1 MFGLSKE
8 YFARESK
15 SFGFARDTVLTI
27 EATTT
32 RLLEAP
38 PEAEI
43 IREVKEVRE
52 VDEISHKSLSEAPRS
67 VREWDALSARGPR
80 TERSRSRHRSRR
92 GSSPESKREI
102 IIEEKKII
110 REVSPAR
117 TSRTSHRDF
126 SPARTHRSS
135 RHTVRSAS
143 SRSGSED
150 ETIIEKTRIIREEDE
165 FDESNSVHVGPLAL
179 VVDRHPKKSDRDIKE
194 EIRRLERERRE
205 LRRDRRYER
214 EGDVVKVERVR
225 ERSLSPRGE
234 VIVERRGD
242 EILEVKKDKRGRMAL
257 VAK

>member
-1 MFGLSKE
+1 MSKE

-15 SFGFARDTVLTI
+15 SFGFTGDTVLTVQ
-27 EATTT
+27 ATTT

-38 PEAEI
+38 HETEI

-52 VDEISHKSLSEAPRS
+52 VDNISHKSLSEAPRS
-67 VREWDALSARGPR
+67 VREWDALSVQGPG
-80 TERSRSRHRSRR
+80 TARSRSRHRSRR
-92 GSSPESKREI
+92 GSSPDRARETI
-102 IIEEKKII
+102 IEKKIV
-110 REVSPAR
+110 REEVSPAR
-117 TSRTSHRDF
+117 THRTSNRDV
-126 SPARTHRSS
+126 SPARTHRSG

-143 SRSGSED
+143 SRSGSDD
-150 ETIIEKTRIIREEDE
+150 ETIIEKTKIIREEDE

-179 VVDRHPKKSDRDIKE
+179 VVDRHPSRSDRDIKE

-214 EGDVVKVERVR
+214 EGEVIKVERVR

-242 EILEVKKDKRGRMAL
+242 EILEVKKDKRGRLAL